1 MGLWTS
7 TGLLIFVLG
16 LALMAWA
23 ACEVLWVNSAEL
35 LERDVRKK
43 LVFALAGFF
52 LIAIFLAVLWLAA

>member
-35 LERDVRKK
+35 FERDVRKK
-43 LVFALAGFF
+43 LVFAIAGFF